1 MSFNSTLNSMFGYSS
16 EEMQGE
22 SLTMLM
28 PERFRGNYLGSLEQY
43 RTSGKHG
50 LLGKTV
56 ETIGLKKDGTE
67 FPFEMSLSAWE
78 SGNTTYF
85 SAIMRDITD
94 RKREEEI
101 RKKTEEK
108 YRTIVGKVLTVSNEI
123 LQEMNKPI
131 E

>member
-1 MSFNSTLNSMFGYSS
+1 MFGYSS